1 MKLAFGADSFAVSGQ
16 GGDGGIQKAVISKG
30 VWKRGGGCGG
40 VGVDLEDVEKVAVSG
55 Q

>member
-1 MKLAFGADSFAVSGQ
+1 VRDSFAFSGQ
-16 GGDGGIQKAVISKG
+16 GGDGEIQKAVISKG

-40 VGVDLEDVEKVAVSG
+40 VGVDVGMVEGVAVDR